1 MVIRVLLADD
11 QPLVRAGLVML
22 LDAEPDIEVVAE
34 ASDGQQALAEANR
47 HRPDV
52 VVMDVRMPVVDG
64 IEAARRIT
72 ASEFSAYAAKT
83 IKVLILTC
91 YHVDDAVYGA
101 LRAGASGF
109 LLKDTAPADLAAAVR
124 AVSSGDAWL
133 HPAVARG
140 LLTEFA
146 ARPASRAPSPEVLQR
161 LTAREREV
169 LTLVAGGLSNAE
181 IAERLVVGQVTVKT
195 HFGRIL
201 MKLGLR
207 DRAQA
212 IVAAYESGL
221 VVPRGGLDNRFREG
235 VA

>member
-1 MVIRVLLADD
+1 MAVRVLVADD
-11 QPLVRAGLVML
+11 QPLVRAGIVML
-22 LDAEPDIEVVAE
+22 LDAEPDIEVVSE
-34 ASDGQQALAEANR
+34 ASDGRQALEEANR
-47 HRPDV
+47 HQPDV

-64 IEAARRIT
+64 VQATRQIT
-72 ASEFSAYAAKT
+72 AATFSADPDPS
-83 IKVLILTC
+83 IRVLILTSF
-91 YHVDDAVYGA
+91 HADEAVYGA

-109 LLKDTAPADLAAAVR
+109 LLKDAAPADLAAAVR
-124 AVSSGDAWL
+124 VVSSGEAWL
-133 HPAVARG
+133 QPAVARG

-146 ARPASRAPSPEVLQR
+146 ARPEPHVPSAEMLQR

-169 LTLVAGGLSNAE
+169 LTLVASGLSNGE

-212 IVAAYESGL
+212 VVAAYENGL
-221 VVPRGGLDNRFREG
+221 VTPRSRLVDRFRAG

>member
-1 MVIRVLLADD
+1 MATRVLVADD
-11 QPLVRAGLVML
+11 QPLVRAGIVML
-22 LDAEPDIEVVAE
+22 LDAEPDLKVVAE
-34 ASDGQQALAEANR
+34 ASDGQQALEEAGR
-47 HRPDV
+47 HQPDV

-64 IEAARRIT
+64 VEATRQLT
-72 ASEFSAYAAKT
+72 ADDFCADADT
-83 IKVLILTC
+83 PIRVLVLTS
-91 YHVDDAVYGA
+91 YHADEAVYGA

-109 LLKDTAPADLAAAVR
+109 LLKCAAPADLPAAIR
-124 AVSSGDAWL
+124 AVSSGEAWL
-133 HPAVARG
+133 QPAVARG

-146 ARPASRAPSPEVLQR
+146 ARSESRAPSPAVLRR

-195 HFGRIL
+195 HLGRIL

-212 IVAAYESGL
+212 VVAAYESGL
-221 VVPRGGLDNRFREG
+221 VTPRTL
-235 VA
+235 